1 MLGPIR
7 SICSRAVWMVGGAM
21 EAPTHLDQDARP
33 KAEQKTH
40 EGGSMTTWAM
50 SRMPIMPTCAM
61 LEPARCS
68 SRMI

>member
-21 EAPTHLDQDARP
+21 EAPTHLDEEARP

-50 SRMPIMPTCAM
+50 S
-61 LEPARCS
+61 
-68 SRMI
+68 